1 MITTYA
7 TVLVPD
13 ELLGRVTSAAM
24 TLSSEVMPV
33 ASLGAGYLLTGVGP
47 IGSVCAL
54 TTVMLIAAI
63 ASSVSPDVRHAPPLP
78 SHDVGLTR
86 RTRLLALRQAF
97 AVAHEGAD
105 PLDPHFVA
113 TPDTHPFCPING
125 RERTA
130 RLRPQDA
137 R

>member
-47 IGSVCAL
+47 IGSV

-97 AVAHEGAD
+97 AAAHEGAD

-113 TPDTHPFCPING
+113 TLDTHPFCPIDG
-125 RERTA
+125 RGRTA